1 MIYNN
6 IKDICNK
13 KGMSISELERQA
25 GLKSGTVAKWKTH
38 NPQVNNLQAVAKA
51 LKVKIG
57 KLLQD

>member
-1 MIYNN
+1 
-6 IKDICNK
+6 
-13 KGMSISELERQA
+13 MSISELERQA